1 MERIFFLYKEKITWM
16 EFNKKNI
23 PDWLSV
29 KQDIRFKKFN
39 FKIKDFSPFILYYI
53 RLIDKIS
60 NDNVIQSLALIKN
73 LIFLNN

>member
-29 KQDIRFKKFN
+29 KQDIIFKKFN
-39 FKIKDFSPFILYYI
+39 FKIKAFSPFILYHI

-60 NDNVIQSLALIKN
+60 NDNVIQSLALIKKFN
-73 LIFLNN
+73 IFK

>member
-16 EFNKKNI
+16 EFNEKNI

-60 NDNVIQSLALIKN
+60 NDNIIQSLPVKN
-73 LIFLNN
+73 LIF

>member
-29 KQDIRFKKFN
+29 KQNIRFKKYL
-39 FKIKDFSPFILYYI
+39 IL
-53 RLIDKIS
+53 K
-60 NDNVIQSLALIKN
+60 
-73 LIFLNN
+73 